1 MKIGVIADDFTGASD
16 IALMLRSNGMNARQ
30 FVGVP
35 TVDFGEVDAGVISLK
50 SRTCPIEEAV
60 SNSLSACD
68 WLLEQGAE
76 QIVLKVCSTFDSTPE
91 GNIGPVAEALA
102 ERLGESVVFVC
113 PAFPANG
120 RSVFQA
126 HLFVG
131 DKLLNQSGMQNHP
144 LTPMTEPDL
153 RKVLKPQTSWD
164 VSNVPFSVVC
174 QGAEAIRDSMPASK
188 QMVIVD
194 AIQNQDLMEIGAAA
208 KGRKL
213 LVGGSGIAM
222 GLPANF
228 GTTVEGNDWEG
239 KQGKALILSGSCS
252 IATRGQVEL
261 YRQTADGAVLELK
274 ADQMIAGAYAAEEIA
289 IWAIAQDTAPM
300 VYSSADPEIVK
311 KAQAKFGRE
320 EIASAFEQFFSR
332 LARAFVDAGGERLIV
347 AGGETSGAVVE
358 GLSVAAMD
366 VGSEIAPGVPALS
379 VVGTDTVLALKSGN
393 FGAPDFFKQ
402 ALAVLGGENAR
413 SH

>member
-16 IALMLRSNGMNARQ
+16 IALMLRANGMNARQ

-35 TVDFGEVDAGVISLK
+35 TIDGPNIDAGVISLK
-50 SRTCPIEEAV
+50 SRTCPVEEAIA
-60 SNSLSACD
+60 NSLKACD
-68 WLLEQGAE
+68 WLLKQGAE
-76 QIVLKVCSTFDSTPE
+76 QIILKVCSTFDSTSE

-102 ERLGESVVFVC
+102 ERLNENVVLVC

-131 DKLLNQSGMQNHP
+131 DLLLNQSGMQNHP
-144 LTPMTEPDL
+144 LTPMTEPNL
-153 RKVLKPQTSWD
+153 RKVLAQQTVWQ
-164 VSNVPFSVVC
+164 VGHIPFSVVS
-174 QGAEAIRDSMPASK
+174 QGANEIRKALPKTK
-188 QMVIVD
+188 QMSIVD

-228 GTTVEGNDWEG
+228 GTGVQSGDWVG
-239 KQGKALILSGSCS
+239 RNGKALILSGSCS
-252 IATRGQVEL
+252 IATRGQVER
-261 YRQTADGAVLELK
+261 YKQVAGVSVLELK
-274 ADQMIAGAYAAEEIA
+274 ADQMIVGDYVAEEVASWALAQNIA
-289 IWAIAQDTAPM
+289 PL
-300 VYSSADPEIVK
+300 VYSSADPEVVK
-311 KAQAKFGRE
+311 KAQAEFGRD
-320 EIASAFEQFFSR
+320 EIANAFELLFSQ
-332 LARAFVDAGGERLIV
+332 LARAFVDAGGEKLIV

-366 VGSEIAPGVPALS
+366 VGPEIAPGVPALD
-379 VVGTDTVLALKSGN
+379 VVGTDVALALKSGN
-393 FGAPDFFKQ
+393 FGAPDFFTD
-402 ALAVLGGENAR
+402 ALKVLGGDNER
-413 SH
+413 SQ